1 MTPKICLAALP
12 LALAAA
18 PAVAATFASPAAIDA
33 AVASF
38 LGAETGTPGG
48 AARPVD
54 RRLKLA
60 ACAEALDV
68 NWYGRAGTT
77 LQVSCLSQGWRIF
90 VATSGNGPSSGRAGL
105 GGETIVQKGETVSL
119 SYEGSGFTLTRQGEA
134 LESGARNQWIKVKP
148 IGDAKPVRGKVVRP
162 GSVSVSAE

>member
-1 MTPKICLAALP
+1 MTPKLSVAVLP
-12 LALAAA
+12 LALATA
-18 PAVAATFASPAAIDA
+18 PAVAAAFTSPAAIDA

-38 LGAETGTPGG
+38 LGAETGAPGG

-68 NWYGRAGTT
+68 NWYGHAGTT

-90 VATSGNGPSSGRAGL
+90 VATSGSGPRSVRAGID
-105 GGETIVQKGETVSL
+105 GETIVQKGETVSL

-134 LESGARNQWIKVKP
+134 LEPGARDQWIKVKP

-162 GSVSVSAE
+162 GNVSVSAD